1 MQARMRNPAMV
12 VPGAL
17 EAIQALQ
24 KVVQNGGVP
33 ASTLALVHLRASQ
46 INGCCSCVDTGSE
59 SARKEGET
67 DQRLLAVDTW
77 RTAPYFTEAER
88 AALAIT
94 EAVTR
99 LADQADPVPDEVWNE
114 AAEHFSESALGA
126 LILWI
131 SISNVFNRLNVS
143 TRQVPGCWG

>member
-12 VPGAL
+12 VPGAM

-24 KVVQNGGVP
+24 NVVQSGGVP
-33 ASTLALVHLRASQ
+33 PSTLALVHLRASQ
-46 INGCCSCVDTGSE
+46 INGCGTCVDAGCE
-59 SARKEGET
+59 FAKKEGET
-67 DQRLLAVDTW
+67 DQRLCAVATW
-77 RTAPYFTEAER
+77 RTSPHFTGAER

-99 LADQADPVPDEVWNE
+99 LADQSDPVPDELWNE
-114 AAEHFSESALGA
+114 AARHFSESALGA

-131 SISNVFNRLNVS
+131 SISNVVNRLNVS
-143 TRQVPGCWG
+143 TRQVTGSWG